1 MFAAVGRYRYRT
13 SDFPFVPEKYS
24 RFVSKTLW
32 PMPTLAI
39 MFPASSIVKQV
50 QNDDENNRFYAQ
62 AEVMLAED
70 LDHAELQLRDVDSSV
85 YTAPLMNAKAG
96 VNTFYISG
104 SGNSPFKIGGTI
116 PVICFPKGEI
126 P

>member
-1 MFAAVGRYRYRT
+1 MRAYLAI
-13 SDFPFVPEKYS
+13 DFPILSGKHR
-24 RFVSKTLW
+24 RFVSKSLS

-70 LDHAELQLRDVDSSV
+70 LDHAELQLRDLDSSV
-85 YTAPLMNAKAG
+85 YAAPLMNAKAG

-116 PVICFPKGEI
+116 PVICFLKGEI

>member
-1 MFAAVGRYRYRT
+1 MLTYLA

-39 MFPASSIVKQV
+39 
-50 QNDDENNRFYAQ
+50 RFYAQ

-70 LDHAELQLRDVDSSV
+70 LDHAELQLRDLDSSV
-85 YTAPLMNAKAG
+85 YAAPLMNAKAG

-104 SGNSPFKIGGTI
+104 NGDSPFEIGCTI
-116 PVICFPKGEI
+116 PVICFPKGET